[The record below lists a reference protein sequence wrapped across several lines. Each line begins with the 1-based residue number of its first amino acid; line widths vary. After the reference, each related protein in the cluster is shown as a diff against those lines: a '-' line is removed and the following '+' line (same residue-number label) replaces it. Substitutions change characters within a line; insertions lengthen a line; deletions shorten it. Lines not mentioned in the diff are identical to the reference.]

1 MSTVKITD
9 LEELTSLNSNTSN
22 TILVGVNLPTMVTGK
37 ITATTLARGLYS
49 HNQLNVGNNQI
60 LFPNTI
66 AQFANTSNNYIQ
78 TNLQNIN
85 NDFGTADYVVTAN
98 TGSDVALYIDLGFA
112 NKTFNNVYSYNGLGS
127 SLYPLD
133 GYLYVQ
139 GNTAG
144 YPGGNLV
151 IGTASVDREIRF
163 IGGGINTQNVV
174 VRINSTGLH
183 LRNNANLSFTDG
195 TTQTTAAA
203 SNAYSVAAFA
213 LANTVN
219 TNLSTANTFLQT
231 MLQAND
237 VVTLAAA
244 TAYTDTANTKLKAY
258 SDGRFLANVSGTF
271 AGSLNIT
278 GRTNVSSQLVVANS
292 TYDYANTP
300 LVRISGSSTSA
311 TPANSGYML
320 DVTGIDGIASR
331 IVNTAYGTGVYGL
344 YTGRSARGTAASPL
358 AVANNDVIA
367 RYSASAYNGTRF
379 TTTGQGR
386 IDIVADED
394 FTVANNGT
402 RIEFYNII
410 PKTNTLSKIATFNSN
425 TVTFSGAV
433 YPNKGFI
440 YTPRIIPGNST
451 TIVLDFATDSM
462 IKASINAACTL
473 SFTNYQYGKV
483 VELWVTNTSGSTQT
497 FTHGCSASNST
508 NNNTSQSMPAGSSM
522 YLRYFSI
529 NGDLANTFVAVTQ
542 G

>member
-1 MSTVKITD
+1 MSTVKIT
-9 LEELTSLNSNTSN
+9 ELPEITSLNSNTSN
-22 TILVGVNLPTMVTGK
+22 TILVGVNLPTSVTGK
-37 ITATTLARGLYS
+37 ITATTLANGLYK
-49 HNQLNVGNNQI
+49 HNILNVGNNEDQY
-60 LFPNTI
+60 PNTI
-66 AQFANTSNNYIQ
+66 AQFAGTSNTYVQ
-78 TNLQNIN
+78 VNLENIMN
-85 NDFGTADYVVTAN
+85 EYGTADYVVGAN
-98 TGSDVALYIDLGFA
+98 TGSDTTLFIDLGFA
-112 NKTFNNVYSYNGLGS
+112 NKNFNNVYSYNSLRT

-139 GNTAG
+139 GNTG
-144 YPGGNLV
+144 YPGGNVV
-151 IGTASVDREIRF
+151 IGTTTENREIRF
-163 IGGGINTQNVV
+163 IAGGPNTENIV
-174 VRINSTGLH
+174 VRIGSSGLS
-183 LRNNANLSFTDG
+183 LRNNANLTFSDG
-195 TTQTTAAA
+195 STQTTAA
-203 SNAYSVAAFA
+203 SPLAYSAAA
-213 LANTVN
+213 YESANNNAVN
-219 TNLSTANTFLQT
+219 LNTANNF
-231 MLQAND
+231 LQAND

-244 TAYTDTANTKLKAY
+244 TTYTDTANTKLKAY